1 MEAVSNKSL
10 WTLISSGGLQTEPGI
25 LETELLA
32 QEEILAGGL
41 TSYKLNTK
49 ESLTK
54 FKVDKEVGDS
64 WKDFVVK
71 ISDVIGVEEN
81 ITWGILCSYLS
92 TEFRGTSES
101 LADLLKHEGQVKPL
115 ILDIWQFYRAERLYL
130 LQVLKEVLTYH
141 NDGKNENREVFEKV
155 FDKIDDDG
163 KLKQK
168 LVNQFKAVI
177 KEKPP
182 KTDTLGSQLATS
194 CRRSWTHFNLR
205 EQSELLQLIMI
216 YFHQT
221 GDTADGDWST
231 LCGVFTSHQFGTKQ
245 LQLLKSG
252 DEGEGCQQLALAVGH
267 LEAAIMVQLLDLPG
281 VTADPENHSIFGEEK
296 GGEIEKLV
304 SGLGDLRPHGPPML
318 AWMLGQYL
326 SKGQEGLQ
334 AAQRFGEVAI
344 GGGVLQILLQTL
356 QGDYTAH
363 GLVGDI
369 LHSQVYGIL
378 SALVQAF
385 DPASMGLGLDTHR
398 LVVKLL
404 AHRQIAQ
411 HFWKNPMGLSLYF
424 DELKSQFPL
433 EHRPL
438 LEVCTSLA
446 SASTES
452 CTKMISS
459 LSSLPSFT
467 DTLDYIPQSILRSVP
482 AGLELTQPYFPYIGT
497 ESVCIPASSVG
508 TILPNGVTIRWDA
521 PQNGWQLLLAEIG
534 HLASQVISGTGSVL
548 PACLERVTNS
558 ALLVAAVLSTDSS
571 LAPQLHQICHAL
583 LLVMDKFSQVSSPP
597 LRLMAATTDIF
608 SSLAVDSPS
617 PVLVKLGRTSLL
629 PRLSGDQLDPGVV
642 GQLLAGQET
651 VQGEYPSLLAFLKLL
666 TVTAK
671 ENCSQA
677 CIAFVLAEVLPHFSR
692 WRYDLASDR
701 EKVAKLSLT
710 AVMQHG
716 QHAEGLQLMASDRGL
731 ARCLLVLSST
741 GDRAVQTLLE
751 NQTNWEVGRGAD
763 LVEIVQLSLTILN
776 MLVTSESGHLVMTG
790 PVGQAIRS
798 PPAGAAPHYLL
809 TLAHYTYF
817 HHKPQ
822 LAIAAVK
829 LLSSISV
836 DTSDQN
842 CPVSVLACLSA
853 AATAV
858 RDQLLARLESN
869 TEDIRLKIAIIELLS
884 SCVEQQPGMVQ
895 LLMDINTDIRVVD
908 VTHKPAGGGA
918 TPPPPELVGD
928 GCLAPVLRLL
938 SLSNGETSDLWQTLH
953 LAIVRLIDSLWT
965 RGRILAAQHLKEQ
978 TDFWSD
984 LAHPLTNPRETADT
998 RHLKVKA
1005 FILRIISHE
1014 LYTWTGKISAGLQAV
1029 IDKICDEK
1037 SSALADWCDVS
1048 DSTPDTT
1055 LLDSD
1060 PDTNV
1065 PLFLLSSWR
1074 AFLLVLSKD
1083 SPTSLSPAACRAV
1096 FLSTTTKLSSV
1107 MQQSPPPPKL
1117 TVILSETAAVLT
1129 KRWQTKCT
1137 DSMPDWCGDMASLL
1151 SSLASGWDSVH
1162 PRARLAVLG
1171 LALST
1176 LRISHF
1182 KLEQSEE
1189 AEGGVLCKWLEPVL
1203 SLLATN
1209 FRELEGVFCSGEKDG
1224 SFLQCPEL
1232 SMALLTGLV
1241 NRLPVQ
1247 VWMAALHREASIQ
1260 LLLSAAGA
1268 CCRNSAAPSFVLSI
1282 LSLLVEVASTTA
1294 GVACL
1299 LLQDLARDLWLPLS
1313 DLPMQAEPVWTQVRQ
1328 TGLQLAGTLVRVGKR
1343 QAVNTAVTVAALMSD
1358 KIGSDLMSPR
1368 QDLDH
1373 LPRAAAAARFVGSL
1387 ASYTQAWQTDH
1398 AASLQVVFRSCC
1410 RLLHTSTALL
1420 MRPSLLASLVKG
1432 SKADQ
1437 EEVRRVRRLSSTS
1450 CSEVD
1455 VESVGP
1461 EAAPAHSFLLEIVCG
1476 CLSLLTALSPP
1487 LPSLLSGEAM
1497 LDPDRWEPLLTT
1509 TFSGP
1514 TLEQDGD
1521 IPSYGLL
1528 LSLANVCVRTVSRD
1542 TRSPSPGRS
1551 AASPIR
1557 GRPASAPPPD
1567 TPERRRLLLVME
1579 MSLSLLLSQSLL
1591 SLADPSLNQREKQ
1604 LLRRELGA
1612 ELSSITDTWRRHNT
1626 RGGRSPGP
1634 VRGAKSPGPLMARSP
1649 APLTSTPA
1657 PGRAPK
1663 SPGPPPS
1670 SPQPPRTT
1678 RDGDNFMKF
1687 ISTLVHNVF
1696 K

>member
-1 MEAVSNKSL
+1 MESVSNKSL

-32 QEEILAGGL
+32 QEHLLAEGL
-41 TSYKLNTK
+41 ASYKLNSK
-49 ESLTK
+49 ETLTK
-54 FKVDKEVGDS
+54 FKADTTVGDS

-71 ISDVIGVEEN
+71 LSDVIGVEEN
-81 ITWGILCSYLS
+81 KTWGLLCSYLS

-115 ILDIWQFYRAERLYL
+115 MVDIWQFYRAERLYL
-130 LQVLKEVLTYH
+130 LQVLKEVLTHH
-141 NDGKNENREVFEKV
+141 NDGENDNREVFEKV
-155 FDKIDDDG
+155 FDKIDSDG
-163 KLKQK
+163 KLKQQ
-168 LVNQFKAVI
+168 LVDQFKTVI

-182 KTDTLGSQLATS
+182 KTEHFGSQLATS
-194 CRRSWTHFNLR
+194 CRQSWTHFNLR
-205 EQSELLQLIMI
+205 EQSELLQLLLI

-221 GDTADGDWST
+221 GETGAGDWSS
-231 LCGVFTSHQFGTKQ
+231 LCGVFTSHHFGSKQ
-245 LQLLKSG
+245 LQQLKSG
-252 DEGEGCQQLALAVGH
+252 DTGEGCQQLGLAVGH

-281 VTADPENHSIFGEEK
+281 VTADPENHHIFGGEK
-296 GGEIEKLV
+296 GGDIEKLV

-326 SKGQEGLQ
+326 ARGQEGLQ

-344 GGGVLQILLQTL
+344 GSGVLQVLLQTL

-369 LHSQVYGIL
+369 LHSLVYGIL

-398 LVVKLL
+398 LVVKLVSNR
-404 AHRQIAQ
+404 HIAQ

-424 DELKSQFPL
+424 DELKLGFPL
-433 EHRPL
+433 EHGPL

-446 SASTES
+446 SASPIS
-452 CTKMISS
+452 CSKMIAS
-459 LSSLPSFT
+459 LSSLPSFA
-467 DTLDYIPQSILRSVP
+467 DTLDYIPQSMLRSDP
-482 AGLELTQPYFPYIGT
+482 AGLQLTQPYYPYMGT
-497 ESVCIPASSVG
+497 ESVCIPAGSVG
-508 TILPNGVTIRWDA
+508 TVLPNGITVRWAA

-534 HLASQVISGTGSVL
+534 HLASQVTSGAGSVL
-548 PACLERVTNS
+548 PVCLEKVTNA
-558 ALLVAAVLSTDSS
+558 ALLVAAILSSDTT
-571 LAPQLHQICHAL
+571 LAPQLQQISHAL
-583 LLVMDKFSQVSSPP
+583 LLVTDKFSQVASPP

-608 SSLAVDSPS
+608 ASLAVETPGA
-617 PVLVKLGRTSLL
+617 VLAKLSRTALL
-629 PRLSGDQLDPGVV
+629 PKLSGDQLNPGVV

-651 VQGEYPSLLAFLKLL
+651 VVGEYPSLLAFLKLL

-671 ENCSQA
+671 EDCSQA
-677 CIAFVLAEVLPHFSR
+677 CIAFVLSEVLPHFNR

-701 EKVAKLSLT
+701 EKIAKLALT
-710 AVMQHG
+710 AVLH
-716 QHAEGLQLMASDRGL
+716 HSHHPAGLQLMASDRGL
-731 ARCLLVLSST
+731 ARSLLVLSST

-763 LVEIVQLSLTILN
+763 LVDIVQLSLTILHQ
-776 MLVTSESGHLVMTG
+776 LVTSPSPHLVMTG

-817 HHKPQ
+817 HHKPE

-829 LLSSISV
+829 LLSSISG
-836 DTSDQN
+836 DTSVHN
-842 CPVSVLACLSA
+842 SPVSVLACLSS

-869 TEDIRLKIAIIELLS
+869 TEDIRLKIAIVELLS

-895 LLMDINTDIRVVD
+895 LLMDINTDIRVVNS
-908 VTHKPAGGGA
+908 THKPTGSAKDA
-918 TPPPPELVGD
+918 TTPELVGD
-928 GCLAPVLRLL
+928 GCLSPVLRLL
-938 SLSNGETSDLWQTLH
+938 SISNCLTSDHWQTLH
-953 LAIVRLIDSLWT
+953 LAIVKLVDSLWT

-978 TDFWSD
+978 KNFWSD
-984 LAHPLTNPRETADT
+984 LAHPLIYPKDSTDP

-1005 FILRIISHE
+1005 YILRIISHE

-1029 IDKICDEK
+1029 IDEICDEK
-1037 SSALADWCDVS
+1037 SSALTGWCDVS
-1048 DSTPDTT
+1048 DNPPDTT
-1055 LLDSD
+1055 LVDSD

-1083 SPTSLSPAACRAV
+1083 SPSSLSPAACRAV
-1096 FLSTTTKLSSV
+1096 FHSATTKLSSI
-1107 MQQSPPPPKL
+1107 MKLSPPPPKL

-1129 KRWQTKCT
+1129 RRWQTKCT

-1151 SSLASGWDSVH
+1151 GSLASGWGSVH

-1171 LALST
+1171 LGLAT

-1189 AEGGVLCKWLEPVL
+1189 AEGGVLCKWMEPVL

-1209 FRELEGVFCSGEKDG
+1209 FRELEGVFCSGEKEG

-1232 SMALLTGLV
+1232 TMALLHGLV
-1241 NRLPVQ
+1241 NRLPPQ

-1260 LLLSAAGA
+1260 LLISAAGA
-1268 CCRNSAAPSFVLSI
+1268 CCRNRAAPSFVLSI
-1282 LSLLVEVASTTA
+1282 LSLLVEVASTKGGT
-1294 GVACL
+1294 ACL
-1299 LLQDLARDLWLPLS
+1299 LLQELARDLWLPLS
-1313 DLPMQAEPVWTQVRQ
+1313 DLPLQTDLAWTQVRQ
-1328 TGLQLAGTLVRVGKR
+1328 TGLQLAGTLVNVGRR
-1343 QAVNTAVTVAALMSD
+1343 QAVNTAVTAAALMTE
-1358 KIGSDLMSPR
+1358 KIAADLLSPR
-1368 QDLDH
+1368 QDLEQ

-1387 ASYTQAWQTDH
+1387 SNYTQAWQTEH
-1398 AASLQVVFRSCC
+1398 SASLQVVYRSCC

-1432 SKADQ
+1432 NQTDQ
-1437 EEVRRVRRLSSTS
+1437 EEARRVRRLSSTS
-1450 CSEVD
+1450 CSEVE

-1476 CLSLLTALSPP
+1476 CLSLLTSLSPP
-1487 LPSLLSGEAM
+1487 LPSLLAGEAL

-1521 IPSYGLL
+1521 VPSYGLL
-1528 LSLANVCVRTVSRD
+1528 LSLANVCVRTVARD

-1612 ELSSITDTWRRHNT
+1612 ELGSITDTWRRHT
-1626 RGGRSPGP
+1626 GRGGRSPGP
-1634 VRGAKSPGPLMARSP
+1634 VRGAKSPAPLTARSP

-1663 SPGPPPS
+1663 SPAPPPS
-1670 SPQPPRTT
+1670 SPQPPRST
-1678 RDGDNFMKF
+1678 REGDHFMKF

>member
-1 MEAVSNKSL
+1 MESVSNKSL

-32 QEEILAGGL
+32 QERVLAGGL
-41 TSYKLNTK
+41 ASYKPNSK
-49 ESLTK
+49 DSLSK
-54 FKVDKEVGDS
+54 FKADKEVGDS

-71 ISDVIGVEEN
+71 LSDVIGVEEN
-81 ITWGILCSYLS
+81 KTWGILCSYLS

-115 ILDIWQFYRAERLYL
+115 MVDIWQFYRAERLYL

-141 NDGKNENREVFEKV
+141 NDAKNNNREVFEKV

-163 KLKQK
+163 KLKQN
-168 LVNQFKAVI
+168 LIDQFKTVI

-182 KTDTLGSQLATS
+182 KTDSLGSQLATS
-194 CRRSWTHFNLR
+194 CRKSWTHFNLR
-205 EQSELLQLIMI
+205 EQSELLQLLMI

-221 GDTADGDWST
+221 GETDAGDWSS
-231 LCGVFTSHQFGTKQ
+231 LCEVFTSHQFGTKQ
-245 LQLLKSG
+245 LQRLKSG

-267 LEAAIMVQLLDLPG
+267 LEAAVMVQLLDLPG
-281 VTADPENHSIFGEEK
+281 VTADPENHNIFGEEK
-296 GGEIEKLV
+296 GAEIEKV
-304 SGLGDLRPHGPPML
+304 ISGLGDLRPHGPPML
-318 AWMLGQYL
+318 AWMLGQFL
-326 SKGQEGLQ
+326 AKGQEGLQ
-334 AAQRFGEVAI
+334 TAQRFGEVAI
-344 GGGVLQILLQTL
+344 GGGVLQVLLQTL

-369 LHSQVYGIL
+369 LHSLVYGIL

-404 AHRQIAQ
+404 AHRQIAH

-424 DELKSQFPL
+424 EELKSQFPL
-433 EHRPL
+433 EHGPL
-438 LEVCTSLA
+438 IEVCTSLA
-446 SASTES
+446 SASPLS

-482 AGLELTQPYFPYIGT
+482 SGLELTQPYFPYTGT
-497 ESVCIPASSVG
+497 ESVCIPPGSVG
-508 TILPNGVTIRWDA
+508 TVLPNGVTVRWSA

-534 HLASQVISGTGSVL
+534 HLASQVTSGASSVL

-558 ALLVAAVLSTDSS
+558 ALLVAAVLSSDSS
-571 LAPQLHQICHAL
+571 LAPQLHQISHAL

-597 LRLMAATTDIF
+597 LRLMAATIDIF
-608 SSLAVDSPS
+608 SSLAVETPG
-617 PVLVKLGRTSLL
+617 PVLAKLGRTSLL
-629 PRLSGDQLDPGVV
+629 PRLAGDQLHPGVV

-677 CIAFVLAEVLPHFSR
+677 CIAFVLGEVLPHFSR

-701 EKVAKLSLT
+701 EKVAKLALT

-716 QHAEGLQLMASDRGL
+716 QHSEGLHMMASDRGL
-731 ARCLLVLSST
+731 ARSLLVLSST

-763 LVEIVQLSLTILN
+763 LVDIVQLSLTILN
-776 MLVTSESGHLVMTG
+776 MLVTSPSGHLVMTG
-790 PVGQAIRS
+790 PVGHAIRS

-817 HHKPQ
+817 HHKPE

-842 CPVSVLACLSA
+842 CPVSVLACLSS

-869 TEDIRLKIAIIELLS
+869 TEDIRLKIAIVELLS

-908 VTHKPAGGGA
+908 STHKPAGGRN
-918 TPPPPELVGD
+918 TPPTPELVGD
-928 GCLAPVLRLL
+928 GCLSPVLRLL
-938 SLSNGETSDLWQTLH
+938 SLSNGETSDQWETLH
-953 LAIVRLIDSLWT
+953 LAIVKLIDSLWT

-978 TDFWSD
+978 KNFWSD
-984 LAHPLTNPRETADT
+984 LAHPLTSPRETSDT

-1014 LYTWTGKISAGLQAV
+1014 LYTWTGKICAGLQAV

-1037 SSALADWCDVS
+1037 SSALTGWCDVS
-1048 DSTPDTT
+1048 DNTPDTT

-1137 DSMPDWCGDMASLL
+1137 DSMSDWCGDMSSLL

-1171 LALST
+1171 LALAT

-1182 KLEQSEE
+1182 KLEPCQEG
-1189 AEGGVLCKWLEPVL
+1189 EGGVLCKWMEPVL

-1224 SFLQCPEL
+1224 TFLQCPEL
-1232 SMALLTGLV
+1232 TMALLNGLV

-1247 VWMAALHREASIQ
+1247 VWMGALHREASMQ

-1268 CCRNSAAPSFVLSI
+1268 CCRNRAAPSFVLSI
-1282 LSLLVEVASTTA
+1282 LSLLVEVASTQA

-1313 DLPMQAEPVWTQVRQ
+1313 DLPMQGELAWTQVRQ
-1328 TGLQLAGTLVRVGKR
+1328 TGLQLAGTMVRVGRR
-1343 QAVNTAVTVAALMSD
+1343 QAVNTAVTAAALMSE

-1368 QDLDH
+1368 QDLDN

-1387 ASYTQAWQTDH
+1387 ASYTQAWQTEH
-1398 AASLQVVFRSCC
+1398 SASLQVVFRSCC
-1410 RLLHTSTALL
+1410 RLLHTCTALL

-1432 SKADQ
+1432 NKADQ

-1476 CLSLLTALSPP
+1476 CLSLLTSLSPP

-1612 ELSSITDTWRRHNT
+1612 ELGSITDTWRRHNT

-1670 SPQPPRTT
+1670 SPQPPRST

>member
-1 MEAVSNKSL
+1 MESVSNKSL

-32 QEEILAGGL
+32 QEQVLAEGL
-41 TSYKLNTK
+41 LSYKPSNKDTQA
-49 ESLTK
+49 K
-54 FKVDKEVGDS
+54 FKTNKVVGES

-71 ISDVIGVEEN
+71 ISDVVGVEESK
-81 ITWGILCSYLS
+81 TWSILCSYLG

-141 NDGKNENREVFEKV
+141 NEIKNENREVFEKV
-155 FDKIDDDG
+155 FEKIDDNG
-163 KLKQK
+163 KLKQS
-168 LVNQFKAVI
+168 LVDQFKSVI

-182 KTDTLGSQLATS
+182 KTDGLGCQLAAT
-194 CRRSWTHFNLR
+194 CRKSWTHFNLR
-205 EQSELLQLIMI
+205 EQSELLQLLLI

-221 GDTADGDWST
+221 GENLSGDWSA
-231 LCGVFTSHQFGTKQ
+231 LCGVFSSHQFGTKQ
-245 LQLLKSG
+245 LMLLRSG
-252 DEGEGCQQLALAVGH
+252 EEGEGCEQLALAVGH
-267 LEAAIMVQLLDLPG
+267 LEAAILVQLLDLSG
-281 VTADPENHSIFGEEK
+281 VSNDLESEKIFGGAK
-296 GGEIEKLV
+296 GGEIEKLI

-326 SKGQEGLQ
+326 ARGQEGLQ

-344 GGGVLQILLQTL
+344 SGGVLQVLLQTL

-369 LHSQVYGIL
+369 LHSLVYGIV

-385 DPASMGLGLDTHR
+385 DPSSMGLGLDTHR

-411 HFWKNPMGLSLYF
+411 HFWKNPLGLSLYF
-424 DELKSQFPL
+424 DELKSRFPL
-433 EHRPL
+433 EHGPL
-438 LEVCTSLA
+438 IEVCTSLA
-446 SASTES
+446 TASPQS
-452 CTKMISS
+452 CSKMISS
-459 LSSLPSFT
+459 FSTLPSFT
-467 DTLDYIPQSILRSVP
+467 DTLEYVPQSILRSVP
-482 AGLELTQPYFPYIGT
+482 AGLELTQPHYPYTGT
-497 ESVCIPASSVG
+497 ESVCIPPGSLG
-508 TILPNGVTIRWDA
+508 TTLPNGVTVRWAA

-534 HLASQVISGTGSVL
+534 HLASQVTSGTGSVL
-548 PACLERVTNS
+548 PACLERVTNC
-558 ALLVAAVLSTDSS
+558 ALLVAAVLGTDSS
-571 LAPQLHQICHAL
+571 LGPQLQQICHAL
-583 LLVMDKFSQVSSPP
+583 LLVMDKFSQVASPP
-597 LRLMAATTDIF
+597 LRLMAATVDIF
-608 SSLAVDSPS
+608 SSLAVENPE
-617 PVLVKLGRTSLL
+617 PVLAKLGRTSLL
-629 PRLSGDQLDPGVV
+629 PRLSGDQLQPGVV
-642 GQLLAGQET
+642 GQILAGQET

-677 CIAFVLAEVLPHFSR
+677 CIAFVLAEVLPHFTR
-692 WRYDLASDR
+692 WRYDLASDK

-710 AVMQHG
+710 SVLQHG
-716 QHAEGLQLMASDRGL
+716 RHLEGLQLMAGDRGL
-731 ARCLLVLSST
+731 ARCLLILSST
-741 GDRAVQTLLE
+741 GDRAIQTLLE
-751 NQTNWEVGRGAD
+751 NQTNWEVGRGTD
-763 LVEIVQLSLTILN
+763 LVDIVQLSLTILN
-776 MLVTSESGHLVMTG
+776 MLVTSPSGHLIMIG

-798 PPAGAAPHYLL
+798 PPAGTAPHYLL

-817 HHKPQ
+817 HHKPE

-836 DTSDQN
+836 DTSDQD
-842 CPVSVLACLSA
+842 CPVSVLACLSS

-895 LLMDINTDIRVVD
+895 LLLDINTDIRVVD
-908 VTHKPAGGGA
+908 ANHKPAGGGN

-938 SLSNGETSDLWQTLH
+938 SLATQETSDLWQTLH
-953 LAIVRLIDSLWT
+953 LAIVQLIDSLWT
-965 RGRILAAQHLKEQ
+965 RGRILAAQHMKEQ
-978 TDFWSD
+978 KDFWSD
-984 LAHPLTNPRETADT
+984 LAHPLINPRETQDI

-1005 FILRIISHE
+1005 FVLRIISHE
-1014 LYTWTGKISAGLQAV
+1014 LYTWTGKISGGLQTV

-1037 SSALADWCDVS
+1037 SSSLSGWCEVS
-1048 DSTPDTT
+1048 DISPDAT
-1055 LLDSD
+1055 LQCSDS
-1060 PDTNV
+1060 PSNS

-1083 SPTSLSPAACRAV
+1083 SPNSLSPAACRAV
-1096 FLSTTTKLSSV
+1096 FHSTTTKLSSV
-1107 MQQSPPPPKL
+1107 MEQSPPPPKL

-1137 DSMPDWCGDMASLL
+1137 DSMTDWCDEMSLLL
-1151 SSLASGWDSVH
+1151 SSLASGWDGVH
-1162 PRARLAVLG
+1162 PRARLAMLG

-1182 KLEQSEE
+1182 KLEPSQEG
-1189 AEGGVLCKWLEPVL
+1189 EGGVLCKWLEPVL
-1203 SLLATN
+1203 SLLAIN
-1209 FRELEGVFCSGEKDG
+1209 FREVEGMFCSGEKEG
-1224 SFLQCPEL
+1224 AFLQCPEL
-1232 SMALLTGLV
+1232 TMALLTGLV

-1247 VWMAALHREASIQ
+1247 VWMSAMHKEATMQ
-1260 LLLSAAGA
+1260 LMLSAAGA
-1268 CCRNSAAPSFVLSI
+1268 CCRNTAAPSFVLSI
-1282 LSLLVEVASTTA
+1282 LSLLVEIGSTTA

-1313 DLPMQAEPVWTQVRQ
+1313 DLPMQMDVVWTQVRQ

-1343 QAVNTAVTVAALMSD
+1343 QAANSAITVAALMSE
-1358 KIGSDLMSPR
+1358 KLVQDLLSPR
-1368 QDLDH
+1368 QDLEY

-1387 ASYTQAWQTDH
+1387 ASFVQPWQTEH
-1398 AASLQVVFRSCC
+1398 GASLQMVVRAVC

-1420 MRPSLLASLVKG
+1420 MRPSLLANLVKG
-1432 SKADQ
+1432 AQADQ
-1437 EEVRRVRRLSSTS
+1437 EEVRRVRRMSSTS

-1476 CLSLLTALSPP
+1476 CLSLLTSLSPP

-1497 LDPDRWEPLLTT
+1497 LDPDRWEPLLAT

-1567 TPERRRLLLVME
+1567 TPERRRLMLVME

-1591 SLADPSLNQREKQ
+1591 SLADPALNQREKQ

-1634 VRGAKSPGPLMARSP
+1634 VRGAKSPGPLMTRSP

>member
-1 MEAVSNKSL
+1 MESVSNKSL

-25 LETELLA
+25 LESELLA
-32 QEEILAGGL
+32 QEHLLAEGLAG
-41 TSYKLNTK
+41 YKPNTK
-49 ESLTK
+49 DSLIK
-54 FKVDKEVGDS
+54 FKADKEVGDS

-71 ISDVIGVEEN
+71 LSDVIGVEEKA
-81 ITWGILCSYLS
+81 TWGLLCSYLS
-92 TEFRGTSES
+92 TEFRGTSAS

-115 ILDIWQFYRAERLYL
+115 MVDIWQFYRAERLYL
-130 LQVLKEVLTYH
+130 LQVLKEVLTHH
-141 NDGKNENREVFEKV
+141 NDADNETREVFEKV
-155 FDKIDDDG
+155 FEKIDSDG
-163 KLKQK
+163 ELKNQ
-168 LVNQFKAVI
+168 LVDQFKAVI

-182 KTDTLGSQLATS
+182 KTDSLGFQLASS
-194 CRRSWTHFNLR
+194 CRKSWTHFNLR
-205 EQSELLQLIMI
+205 EQSELLQLLLI

-221 GDTADGDWST
+221 GETTAVDWSS
-231 LCGVFTSHQFGTKQ
+231 LCAVFSSHQFGSKQ

-252 DEGEGCQQLALAVGH
+252 DEGESCQQMGLAVGQ
-267 LEAAIMVQLLDLPG
+267 LEAAVLVQLLDLPS
-281 VTADPENHSIFGEEK
+281 VTGDPEHHQIFGGDK
-296 GGEIEKLV
+296 GGDIEKLV
-304 SGLGDLRPHGPPML
+304 SGLGDLKPHGPPML

-326 SKGQEGLQ
+326 SRGQEGLQ

-344 GGGVLQILLQTL
+344 GGGVLQVLLQTL

-369 LHSQVYGIL
+369 LHSLVYGIL

-385 DPASMGLGLDTHR
+385 DPASMGLGLDTHN

-404 AHRQIAQ
+404 AHRHIAQ
-411 HFWKNPMGLSLYF
+411 HFWKNSMGLSLYI
-424 DELKSQFPL
+424 DELKSRFPL
-433 EHRPL
+433 EHGPL

-446 SASTES
+446 SASPVS
-452 CTKMISS
+452 CNKMISS

-467 DTLDYIPQSILRSVP
+467 DTLDYIPQSMLRSVP
-482 AGLELTQPYFPYIGT
+482 TGLELVQAYYPYTGT
-497 ESVCIPASSVG
+497 ESVCIPPGSLG
-508 TILPNGVTIRWDA
+508 TVLPNGVTICWVA

-534 HLASQVISGTGSVL
+534 YLAGQVSSGAGSVL
-548 PACLERVTNS
+548 PACLERVTSS
-558 ALLVAAVLSTDSS
+558 AVLVAAVLSSDPS
-571 LAPQLHQICHAL
+571 LAPQLQQITHSL

-597 LRLMAATTDIF
+597 LRLMAATIEIF
-608 SSLAVDSPS
+608 SSLAASSPG
-617 PVLVKLGRTSLL
+617 PVLAKLGRTALL
-629 PRLSGDQLDPGVV
+629 PKMSGDQLCPGVV

-651 VQGEYPSLLAFLKLL
+651 VQGDYPSLLAFLKLL

-671 ENCSQA
+671 EECSQA
-677 CIAFVLAEVLPHFSR
+677 CIAFVLTEVLPHFTR
-692 WRYDLASDR
+692 WRYELGSDR
-701 EKVAKLSLT
+701 EKIARLSLT
-710 AVMQHG
+710 AVLHHSQH
-716 QHAEGLQLMASDRGL
+716 QAGLQLMSSDRGL
-731 ARCLLVLSST
+731 ARSLLVMSST
-741 GDRAVQTLLE
+741 GDRAVQTMLE

-763 LVEIVQLSLTILN
+763 LVDIVQLSLTILN
-776 MLVTSESGHLVMTG
+776 QLVTSPSGHLVMMG

-817 HHKPQ
+817 HHKPE

-829 LLSSISV
+829 LLSSIST
-836 DTSDQN
+836 DTSVQD
-842 CPVSVLACLSA
+842 CPVSVLACLSS

-869 TEDIRLKIAIIELLS
+869 TEDIRLKITIVELLS

-908 VTHKPAGGGA
+908 STYKAAGSEKKA
-918 TPPPPELVGD
+918 NAPELVGD
-928 GCLAPVLRLL
+928 GCLSPVLRLL
-938 SLSNGETSDLWQTLH
+938 SLSNGETSEHWQTLH
-953 LAIVRLIDSLWT
+953 LSIVKLVDSLWT

-978 TDFWSD
+978 KNFWSD
-984 LAHPLTNPRETADT
+984 LAHPLTNPRETSDS

-1014 LYTWTGKISAGLQAV
+1014 LYTWTGKICAGLQAV

-1037 SSALADWCDVS
+1037 SSALTRWCDVS
-1048 DSTPDTT
+1048 DNIPDTT

-1074 AFLLVLSKD
+1074 AFLLVLTKD
-1083 SPTSLSPAACRAV
+1083 SPTSLSPAACRTV
-1096 FLSTTTKLSSV
+1096 FLSTTSKLSSC
-1107 MQQSPPPPKL
+1107 MQMSPPPPKL

-1129 KRWQTKCT
+1129 RRWQTKCT
-1137 DSMPDWCGDMASLL
+1137 DSMPDWCGDMAILL
-1151 SSLASGWDSVH
+1151 GSLANGWSSVH
-1162 PRARLAVLG
+1162 PRARLAILGLG
-1171 LALST
+1171 LAT

-1182 KLEQSEE
+1182 KLEQSQE
-1189 AEGGVLCKWLEPVL
+1189 AEGGVLCKWMEPVL

-1209 FRELEGVFCSGEKDG
+1209 FRELEGVFSTGEKEG
-1224 SFLQCPEL
+1224 TFLQCPEL
-1232 SMALLTGLV
+1232 IMALLHGLV
-1241 NRLPVQ
+1241 NRLPPQ
-1247 VWMAALHREASIQ
+1247 VWMAALHREASMQ

-1268 CCRNSAAPSFVLSI
+1268 CCRNRAAPSFVLSI

-1294 GVACL
+1294 GSACL
-1299 LLQDLARDLWLPLS
+1299 LLQELARDLWLPMS
-1313 DLPMQAEPVWTQVRQ
+1313 DLPLVTDQAWTQVRQ
-1328 TGLQLAGTLVRVGKR
+1328 TGLQLAGTLVRVGRR
-1343 QAVNTAVTVAALMSD
+1343 QAVNTAVTAAALMTE
-1358 KIGSDLMSPR
+1358 KIASDLLSPR
-1368 QDLDH
+1368 QDLEN

-1387 ASYTQAWQTDH
+1387 SGYTQAWQTEH
-1398 AASLQVVFRSCC
+1398 ASSLGVVYRSCC

-1420 MRPSLLASLVKG
+1420 MRPSLLATMVKG
-1432 SKADQ
+1432 TKADQ
-1437 EEVRRVRRLSSTS
+1437 EEACRVRRLSSTS
-1450 CSEVD
+1450 CSEVE

-1461 EAAPAHSFLLEIVCG
+1461 EAAPAHSYLLEIVCG
-1476 CLSLLTALSPP
+1476 CLSLLTSLSPP
-1487 LPSLLSGEAM
+1487 LPSLLAGEAM
-1497 LDPDRWEPLLTT
+1497 LDPDKWEPLLIP

-1521 IPSYGLL
+1521 IPSYGML
-1528 LSLANVCVRTVSRD
+1528 LSLANVCVRTVARD

-1567 TPERRRLLLVME
+1567 TPERKRLLLVME

-1612 ELSSITDTWRRHNT
+1612 ELGSITDTWRRQT
-1626 RGGRSPGP
+1626 GRGGRSPGP
-1634 VRGAKSPGPLMARSP
+1634 VRGAKSPAPLTARSP
-1649 APLTSTPA
+1649 APITSTPA

-1670 SPQPPRTT
+1670 SPQPPRCNKE
-1678 RDGDNFMKF
+1678 GDSFMKF